1 MCQLCYLRNISIGK
15 YKSKSRSVRV
25 FSRVHNAPG
34 FLHATGLMTA
44 KPESAEKRSWSAA
57 AIVLGT
63 QDFAMYY
70 LFWIFIWAG
79 KLVDLPS
86 NDFVSGHCRI
96 VKKR

>member
-1 MCQLCYLRNISIGK
+1 MAKINLSLGVSDYFQKFTMKPC
-15 YKSKSRSVRV
+15 
-25 FSRVHNAPG
+25 
-34 FLHATGLMTA
+34 FLHAIGLMTA